1 MTRKDQIRRRVEK
14 NKAVTD
20 AIVAGITRA
29 DKSGLSKYYDVAIC
43 IKTEL
48 DKAGLK
54 IVLKPSKDGLRDY
67 GDDARTAKALRAG
80 SFTAA
85 FE

>member
-1 MTRKDQIRRRVEK
+1 MSTRKDQLRRRVER
-14 NKAVTD
+14 NKATTD

-48 DKAGLK
+48 DKAGLR
-54 IVLKPSKDGLRDY
+54 IVCKP
-67 GDDARTAKALRAG
+67 T
-80 SFTAA
+80 
-85 FE
+85 

>member
-1 MTRKDQIRRRVEK
+1 MTTRKDQIRRRVER
-14 NKAVTD
+14 NKRVTD

-29 DKSGLSKYYDVAIC
+29 DKSGLSKYYDVAIL

-54 IVLKPSKDGLRDY
+54 IVNKPTVDGLRSY
-67 GDDARTAKALRAG
+67 G
-80 SFTAA
+80 S
-85 FE
+85 